1 MVETKSMNMPKVSVI
16 IPVYGV
22 EKYIERCARSLFEQT
37 LDDIEYLFIDD
48 CTPDKSVEILKRV
61 LEEYPHRKS
70 QVVIHRMEQN
80 SGQAKVR
87 EWGMRNARGE
97 YVIHCDSDD
106 WVDVDMYEKMY
117 KKSVSADYDIVVCDY
132 YESDGISHVRKNEYI
147 SDKVEETMSSILLKK
162 THSVLWNKLV
172 KKSIYNNEIIYP
184 IANNAEDY
192 ALLVQ
197 LAYHSKSFGYV
208 NEPLYFYFYNT
219 SSLTKVMTNE
229 NLINRF
235 NQSVSNIG
243 IVESF
248 LRKNQSLA
256 KYSDELDCIKVIE
269 KEILISSSFD
279 KELYKKWAGAYKE
292 IFPRILLNNKINL
305 RRKLRFIGIKYRIY
319 PLIRFMLNLLN
330 RK

>member
-1 MVETKSMNMPKVSVI
+1 MPKVSII

-70 QVVIHRMEQN
+70 QVVIHRMKKN
-80 SGQAKVR
+80 SGQAAVR
-87 EWGMRNARGE
+87 KWGMLNATGE

-106 WVDVDMYEKMY
+106 WVDVHMYEKMY

-279 KELYKKWAGAYKE
+279 KELYKKWVGAYKE

-305 RRKLRFIGIKYRIY
+305 RRKLRFMGIKYRIY

>member
-1 MVETKSMNMPKVSVI
+1 M
-16 IPVYGV
+16 
-22 EKYIERCARSLFEQT
+22 L
-37 LDDIEYLFIDD
+37 
-48 CTPDKSVEILKRV
+48 
-61 LEEYPHRKS
+61 
-70 QVVIHRMEQN
+70 
-80 SGQAKVR
+80 
-87 EWGMRNARGE
+87 NATGE

-106 WVDVDMYEKMY
+106 WVDVHMYEKMY

-305 RRKLRFIGIKYRIY
+305 RRKLRFMGIKYRIY

>member
-1 MVETKSMNMPKVSVI
+1 MIKQNENMPKVSII

-87 EWGMRNARGE
+87 EWGMRNATGE

-106 WVDVDMYEKMY
+106 WVDVHMYEKMY

-305 RRKLRFIGIKYRIY
+305 RRKLIFMGIKYRIY

>member
-1 MVETKSMNMPKVSVI
+1 MPKVSVI
-16 IPVYGV
+16 VPVYGV

-37 LDDIEYLFIDD
+37 LDDIEFIFVDD
-48 CTPDKSVEILKRV
+48 CTPDKSIEILKNV
-61 LEEYPHRKS
+61 LEDYPLRKK
-70 QVVIHRMEQN
+70 QVLIISHEKNMGLPIARQ
-80 SGQAKVR
+80 SGLKVAS
-87 EWGMRNARGE
+87 GD
-97 YVIHCDSDD
+97 YIIHCDSDD
-106 WVDVDMYEKMY
+106 WVDVTMYEKMY
-117 KKSVSADYDIVVCDY
+117 NKAIEEDADMVVCDY

-147 SDKVEETMSSILLKK
+147 SDKIEEIMSSILLKK

-256 KYSDELDCIKVIE
+256 KYFDELDCIKVIE

-279 KELYKKWAGAYKE
+279 KELYKKWGGAYKE

-305 RRKLRFIGIKYRIY
+305 RRKLRFIGVKYRIY

-330 RK
+330 RQ

>member
-1 MVETKSMNMPKVSVI
+1 MPKVSII

-48 CTPDKSVEILKRV
+48 CTQDKSVEILKHV
-61 LEEYPHRKS
+61 LEEYPQRKN

-87 EWGMRNARGE
+87 EWGMRNATGE

-106 WVDVDMYEKMY
+106 WVDIHMYEKMY

-132 YESDGISHVRKNEYI
+132 YESDGTSQIINKEYI
-147 SDKVEETMSSILLKK
+147 PDKVEETMSSILLKK

-172 KKSIYNNEIIYP
+172 KKSIYNNKIIYP

-208 NEPLYFYFYNT
+208 NEPLYFYYYNT

-235 NQSVSNIG
+235 NQSMSNIG
-243 IVESF
+243 IVETF
-248 LRKNQSLA
+248 LRQNQSLT

-269 KEILISSSFD
+269 KEILISSSFN
-279 KELYKKWAGAYKE
+279 KTLYKKWIDAYKE
-292 IFPRILLNNKINL
+292 IFPRILLNNKITL

>member
-1 MVETKSMNMPKVSVI
+1 MNMPKVSII

-70 QVVIHRMEQN
+70 QVVIHRMEKN
-80 SGQAKVR
+80 SGQAAVR
-87 EWGMRNARGE
+87 KWGMLNATGE

-106 WVDVDMYEKMY
+106 WVDVHMYEKMY

-229 NLINRF
+229 NIINRF

-305 RRKLRFIGIKYRIY
+305 RRKLRFMGIKYRIY

>member
-1 MVETKSMNMPKVSVI
+1 MPKVSII

-48 CTPDKSVEILKRV
+48 CTPDKSVEILKHV
-61 LEEYPHRKS
+61 LEEYPQRKN

-87 EWGMRNARGE
+87 EWGMRNATGE
-97 YVIHCDSDD
+97 YIIHCDSDD
-106 WVDVDMYEKMY
+106 WVDIHMYEKMY

-132 YESDGISHVRKNEYI
+132 YESDGTSQIINKEYI
-147 SDKVEETMSSILLKK
+147 PDKVEETMSSILLKK

-172 KKSIYNNEIIYP
+172 KKSIYNNKIIYP

-208 NEPLYFYFYNT
+208 NEPLYFYYYNT

-235 NQSVSNIG
+235 NQSMSNIG
-243 IVESF
+243 IVETF
-248 LRKNQSLA
+248 LRQNQSLA

-269 KEILISSSFD
+269 KEILISSSFN
-279 KELYKKWAGAYKE
+279 KTLYKEWIDAYKE
-292 IFPRILLNNKINL
+292 IFPRILLNNKITL

>member
-1 MVETKSMNMPKVSVI
+1 MNMPKVSII

-70 QVVIHRMEQN
+70 QVVIHRMEKN
-80 SGQAKVR
+80 SGQAAVR
-87 EWGMRNARGE
+87 KWGMLNATGE

-106 WVDVDMYEKMY
+106 WVDVHMYEKMY

-132 YESDGISHVRKNEYI
+132 YESDGISHARKNEYI

-256 KYSDELDCIKVIE
+256 KYSDKLDCIKVIE

-279 KELYKKWAGAYKE
+279 ALVGTVA
-292 IFPRILLNNKINL
+292 F
-305 RRKLRFIGIKYRIY
+305 
-319 PLIRFMLNLLN
+319 
-330 RK
+330 

>member
-1 MVETKSMNMPKVSVI
+1 MTQRPKVSII

-22 EKYIERCARSLFEQT
+22 EKYIERCIRSLFEQT
-37 LDDIEYLFIDD
+37 LRDIEYIFIDD

-61 LEEYPHRKS
+61 LEEYPQRKS
-70 QVVIHRMEQN
+70 QVVIHRMEKN
-80 SGQAKVR
+80 SGQAAVR
-87 EWGMRNARGE
+87 KWGMLNATGE

-106 WVDVDMYEKMY
+106 WVDVHMYEKMY

-305 RRKLRFIGIKYRIY
+305 RRKLRFMGIKYRIY

>member
-1 MVETKSMNMPKVSVI
+1 MNMPKVSII

-70 QVVIHRMEQN
+70 QVVIHRMEKN
-80 SGQAKVR
+80 SGQAAVR
-87 EWGMRNARGE
+87 KWGMLNATGE

-106 WVDVDMYEKMY
+106 WVDVHMYEKMY

-305 RRKLRFIGIKYRIY
+305 RRKLRFMGIKYRIY

>member
-1 MVETKSMNMPKVSVI
+1 
-16 IPVYGV
+16 
-22 EKYIERCARSLFEQT
+22 
-37 LDDIEYLFIDD
+37 
-48 CTPDKSVEILKRV
+48 
-61 LEEYPHRKS
+61 
-70 QVVIHRMEQN
+70 
-80 SGQAKVR
+80 
-87 EWGMRNARGE
+87 
-97 YVIHCDSDD
+97 
-106 WVDVDMYEKMY
+106 
-117 KKSVSADYDIVVCDY
+117 
-132 YESDGISHVRKNEYI
+132 
-147 SDKVEETMSSILLKK
+147 
-162 THSVLWNKLV
+162 
-172 KKSIYNNEIIYP
+172 
-184 IANNAEDY
+184 
-192 ALLVQ
+192 
-197 LAYHSKSFGYV
+197 
-208 NEPLYFYFYNT
+208 
-219 SSLTKVMTNE
+219 MTNE

>member
-1 MVETKSMNMPKVSVI
+1 MIKQNENMPKVSII

-279 KELYKKWAGAYKE
+279 KELYKKWADAYKE

>member
-1 MVETKSMNMPKVSVI
+1 MPKVSI
-16 IPVYGV
+16 IVPVYGV

-87 EWGMRNARGE
+87 EWGMRNATGE
-97 YVIHCDSDD
+97 YLIHCDSDD
-106 WVDVDMYEKMY
+106 WVDVHMYEKMY
-117 KKSVSADYDIVVCDY
+117 KKSVSADYDIVMCDY

-208 NEPLYFYFYNT
+208 NEPLYFYYYNT

-279 KELYKKWAGAYKE
+279 KELYKKWAGAYKD
-292 IFPRILLNNKINL
+292 IFPRILLNNKITL